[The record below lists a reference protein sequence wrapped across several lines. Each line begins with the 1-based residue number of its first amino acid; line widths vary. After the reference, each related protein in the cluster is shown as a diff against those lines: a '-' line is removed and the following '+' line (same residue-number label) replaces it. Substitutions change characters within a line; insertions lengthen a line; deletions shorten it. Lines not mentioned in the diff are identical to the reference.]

1 MPARRTAVDP
11 AKGVFEV
18 EWQLFG
24 ELSRALAL
32 KVSREFDP
40 DIVVGIANA
49 GVIPG
54 ATIAAILDRA
64 FVSMTVSR
72 RYRPDVEV
80 RETPAI
86 FGEAPSG
93 VRGKRVLLV
102 DETCDTGDTIHLA
115 KAAIVNAGAE
125 AVKTAV
131 SFRTGSYDPDFA
143 AISTEAAIILPWDRE
158 LLVNG
163 ELVLNPAY
171 AAYRN
176 ALG

>member
-1 MPARRTAVDP
+1 MPPRRTSVDP
-11 AKGVFEV
+11 SKGVLEV

-40 DIVVGIANA
+40 ELVIGIANA

-54 ATIAAILDRA
+54 ATIASILDRP

-72 RYRPDVEV
+72 RYRPDEQV

-86 FGEAPSG
+86 FGEAPAAA
-93 VRGKRVLLV
+93 RGKRVLLV
-102 DETCDTGDTIHLA
+102 DETCDSGDTIRLA
-115 KAAIVNAGAE
+115 KAAIINLGAE

-131 SFRTGSYDPDFA
+131 SFKTGPFVPDFA
-143 AISTEAAIILPWDRE
+143 AIATEAAIILPWDRE
-158 LLVNG
+158 LLING

-171 AAYRN
+171 AAYRS
-176 ALG
+176 A

>member
-1 MPARRTAVDP
+1 MPPRRTMVDP
-11 AKGVFEV
+11 SKGVLEV

-40 DIVVGIANA
+40 ELVVGIANA

-54 ATIAAILDRA
+54 ATIASILDRP

-72 RYRPDVEV
+72 RYRPDATV
-80 RETPAI
+80 RETPSI
-86 FGEAPSG
+86 FGEAPAAA
-93 VRGKRVLLV
+93 RGKRVLLV
-102 DETCDTGDTIHLA
+102 DETCDTGDTIRLA
-115 KAAIVNAGAE
+115 KAAIVNLGAE

-131 SFRTGSYDPDFA
+131 GFRTGTFAPDFA

-158 LLVNG
+158 LLING

-171 AAYRN
+171 SAYR
-176 ALG
+176 AQ

>member
-1 MPARRTAVDP
+1 MPPRRTSVDP
-11 AKGVFEV
+11 AKGVLEV

-40 DIVVGIANA
+40 ELVVGIANA

-54 ATIAAILDRA
+54 ATIASILDRP

-72 RYRPDVEV
+72 RYRPDAQV

-86 FGEAPSG
+86 FGEAPAAA
-93 VRGKRVLLV
+93 RGKRVLLV
-102 DETCDTGDTIHLA
+102 DETCDSGDTIRLA
-115 KAAIVNAGAE
+115 KAAIINLGAE
-125 AVKTAV
+125 SVKIAVG
-131 SFRTGSYDPDFA
+131 FRTGPFVPDFA
-143 AISTEAAIILPWDRE
+143 AMTTEAAIILPWDRE

-163 ELVLNPAY
+163 QLVLNPAY
-171 AAYRN
+171 APFLAP
-176 ALG
+176 